1 MRSRGEVV
9 RREES
14 LALRHLQ
21 PGGQLLLPLGSP
33 VLEPRLD
40 LYFGEV
46 ERFGQL
52 HPLADA
58 QVLVDF
64 EFGLEAFQLLGAVG
78 LAGLPVESGLAGAA
92 VGGLR
97 RWEKSGRLESAFKTV
112 VVK

>member
-1 MRSRGEVV
+1 V

-21 PGGQLLLPLGSP
+21 PGGQLLLPLGPP

-40 LYFGEV
+40 LYFGEI
-46 ERFGQL
+46 ERFGQF